1 MVSAFNAW
9 RMKQAWIERG
19 RFAAVEKVKLI
30 QRSVLALMLL
40 LELLDVALVL
50 TRELVPFQQ
59 HRVLERLIA
68 FVAWKTAGS
77 AKAS

>member
-40 LELLDVALVL
+40 LELLDVALAL

-59 HRVLERLIA
+59 HRVLERLIT